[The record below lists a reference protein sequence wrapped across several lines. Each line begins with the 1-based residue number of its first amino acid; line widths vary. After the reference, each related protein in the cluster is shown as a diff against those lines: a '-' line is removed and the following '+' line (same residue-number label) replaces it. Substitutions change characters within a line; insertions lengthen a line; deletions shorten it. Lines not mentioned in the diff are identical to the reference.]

1 MTFQTSS
8 NSVPRFLIIISN
20 NSYIKLQVFK
30 YVYAVRPRSSAR
42 IVPGFTCAPTH
53 GHTQHTHT
61 LAVIT
66 SAFVLIRKL
75 FLKAFQ
81 LSDVDAQI
89 HPLPA
94 SELHI

>member
-1 MTFQTSS
+1 MTTSLSQQGLIQASRLITHILEISLCCTPTLECLHRATFSMCS
-8 NSVPRFLIIISN
+8 NTWRL
-20 NSYIKLQVFK
+20 
-30 YVYAVRPRSSAR
+30 SA
-42 IVPGFTCAPTH
+42 
-53 GHTQHTHT
+53 HT
-61 LAVIT
+61 LGVIT

>member
-1 MTFQTSS
+1 MI
-8 NSVPRFLIIISN
+8 NSVPFLSINSN
-20 NSYIKLQVFK
+20 IRYIFALSLYCTPTLECSHRTVF
-30 YVYAVRPRSSAR
+30 YMCSD
-42 IVPGFTCAPTH
+42 TCR
-53 GHTQHTHT
+53 HTAHT
-61 LAVIT
+61 LGVIT
-66 SAFVLIRKL
+66 FAFVLIRKL